1 MIELIVQSGKHQ
13 GKCLR
18 LPSEGEVMIGRD
30 ETCQIRLASNDVS
43 RHHCVLRMT
52 SDGVVARDLDSR
64 NGTYLNETLMEE
76 ETLLKPG
83 DILRIGP
90 IVLQV
95 PGTPI
100 APLRAASDDD
110 IASWLSLGSGEAT
123 EASSRDTTII
133 PRPAALD
140 SPPPAPAPAPRPRV
154 NRPANSAPWRKR
166 RPISFGGIG
175 RWSKPNAIN
184 NETSRFRV
192 FAGERDNLAA
202 CVRRSSPIR
211 GFAFCHSDWT

>member
-18 LPSEGEVMIGRD
+18 LPSEGEVIIGRD
-30 ETCQIRLASNDVS
+30 ELCQIRLASSDVS

-52 SDGVVARDLDSR
+52 SDGIVARDLDSR

-95 PGTPI
+95 PGAPTL
-100 APLRAASDDD
+100 PLRAASDDD
-110 IASWLSLGSGEAT
+110 IASWLSSSENIVPVDGSETTSG
-123 EASSRDTTII
+123 DTTII

-140 SPPPAPAPAPRPRV
+140 NMSPPAPAP
-154 NRPANSAPWRKR
+154 PANRETPRQFRNVADEAADIIR
-166 RPISFGGIG
+166 RH
-175 RWSKPNAIN
+175 WEMVKAQ
-184 NETSRFRV
+184 
-192 FAGERDNLAA
+192 RDQK
-202 CVRRSSPIR
+202 
-211 GFAFCHSDWT
+211 

>member
-13 GKCLR
+13 GKILR
-18 LPSEGEVMIGRD
+18 LPSEGEVLIGRD

-52 SDGVVARDLDSR
+52 SDGVLARDLDSR
-64 NGTYLNETLMEE
+64 NGTFLNETLMEE

-95 PGTPI
+95 PGSQI

-110 IASWLSLGSGEAT
+110 IASWLSIGTGEVA
-123 EASSRDTTII
+123 EPSSRDTTVI

-140 SPPPAPAPAPRPRV
+140 NPPPAPVPPPAPPREASRQFRSV
-154 NRPANSAPWRKR
+154 AEEAADIIR
-166 RPISFGGIG
+166 RHWEMVKSQ
-175 RWSKPNAIN
+175 
-184 NETSRFRV
+184 
-192 FAGERDNLAA
+192 RDQ
-202 CVRRSSPIR
+202 
-211 GFAFCHSDWT
+211 G

>member
-18 LPSEGEVMIGRD
+18 LPSEGEVIIGRD
-30 ETCQIRLASNDVS
+30 ELCQIRLASSDVS

-52 SDGVVARDLDSR
+52 SDGIVARDLDSR
-64 NGTYLNETLMEE
+64 NGTYLNEALMDE

-95 PGTPI
+95 PGAPVM
-100 APLRAASDDD
+100 PLRAASDDD
-110 IASWLSLGSGEAT
+110 IASWLSSSENITSGDGA
-123 EASSRDTTII
+123 EASSGDTTII

-140 SPPPAPAPAPRPRV
+140 NIPPPTPAPAANRETPRQFRNV
-154 NRPANSAPWRKR
+154 AEEAADIIR
-166 RPISFGGIG
+166 RH
-175 RWSKPNAIN
+175 WEMVKAQ
-184 NETSRFRV
+184 
-192 FAGERDNLAA
+192 RDQK
-202 CVRRSSPIR
+202 
-211 GFAFCHSDWT
+211 

>member
-18 LPSEGEVMIGRD
+18 LPSEGEVVIGRD
-30 ETCQIRLASNDVS
+30 EHCQIRLASSDVS

-52 SDGVVARDLDSR
+52 PDGVVARDLDSR
-64 NGTYLNETLMEE
+64 NGTYLNESLMEE

-95 PGTPI
+95 PG
-100 APLRAASDDD
+100 APTLPEHAASDDD
-110 IASWLSLGSGEAT
+110 IASWLSTSENIGSPDGLEAKPG
-123 EASSRDTTII
+123 DTTII

-140 SPPPAPAPAPRPRV
+140 NPPPPPPAPAPSREAPRQFRSIAEEAADIIRRHWEV
-154 NRPANSAPWRKR
+154 VKR
-166 RPISFGGIG
+166 DQG
-175 RWSKPNAIN
+175 
-184 NETSRFRV
+184 
-192 FAGERDNLAA
+192 
-202 CVRRSSPIR
+202 
-211 GFAFCHSDWT
+211 

>member
-30 ETCQIRLASNDVS
+30 ELCQIRLASSDVS

-52 SDGVVARDLDSR
+52 PDGVVARDLDSR

-95 PGTPI
+95 PG
-100 APLRAASDDD
+100 APVLPNHAASDDD
-110 IASWLSLGSGEAT
+110 IATWLSKNENIVPGDGTDAPSG
-123 EASSRDTTII
+123 DTTII

-140 SPPPAPAPAPRPRV
+140 NLVTPTPAPATNREPPRQFRSI
-154 NRPANSAPWRKR
+154 ADEAADIIR
-166 RPISFGGIG
+166 RH
-175 RWSKPNAIN
+175 W
-184 NETSRFRV
+184 ETV
-192 FAGERDNLAA
+192 KAQRDQ
-202 CVRRSSPIR
+202 
-211 GFAFCHSDWT
+211 GKDD

>member
-30 ETCQIRLASNDVS
+30 ELCQIRLASSDVS

-52 SDGVVARDLDSR
+52 PDGVVARDLDSR

-95 PGTPI
+95 PGAPVLPLRRRLGRRHRQLALHERQHRTGRRKRDDFRRYDDHSAARGAGHLRRTPRRSAPPI
-100 APLRAASDDD
+100 A
-110 IASWLSLGSGEAT
+110 
-123 EASSRDTTII
+123 
-133 PRPAALD
+133 
-140 SPPPAPAPAPRPRV
+140 
-154 NRPANSAPWRKR
+154 NRPASSAASPKR
-166 RPISFGGIG
+166 RPTSFGGIG
-175 RWSKPNAIN
+175 RWSNPSAIRD
-184 NETSRFRV
+184 ET
-192 FAGERDNLAA
+192 AA
-202 CVRRSSPIR
+202 RRQ
-211 GFAFCHSDWT
+211 ADC